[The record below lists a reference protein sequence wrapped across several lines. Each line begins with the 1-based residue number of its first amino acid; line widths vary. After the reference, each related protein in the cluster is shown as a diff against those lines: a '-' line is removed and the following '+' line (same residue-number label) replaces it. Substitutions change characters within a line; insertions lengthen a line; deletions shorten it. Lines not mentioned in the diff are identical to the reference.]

1 MNIKKRIF
9 SASIS
14 ALMVLSL
21 AGCGQPAASSSVPSA
36 GSSSG
41 AASSNQA
48 VSSSAPAEK
57 TEIHVAALK
66 GPTGL
71 SMVKLMDDSA
81 AGKTAGKDMFAL
93 FNSPDEVTAKLVKG
107 EADIAAVPTNLA
119 AVLSAKTGGK
129 IRLAAVT
136 TLGVLSVLENG
147 NTVKSV
153 ADLKGKT
160 VAASG
165 KGATPEYALNYIL
178 AKNGLTAGK
187 DVSVE
192 YRAEH
197 AALAAEMIAGKAKIA
212 VLPEPFVT
220 QVLMKNKSV
229 RVALNLTD
237 EWKKAAGDSS
247 VLTMGCLVVRSEFAD
262 KNKASLDSFLD
273 EYKASA
279 AFANRDTAKAAELSG
294 KYGVMNQQV
303 AQKAIPNC
311 SIVFIDGGEMKTKVS
326 GFLKILAAA
335 DPKSVGGKLPD
346 DAFYYQ
352 R

>member
-1 MNIKKRIF
+1 MYLKKRIF
-9 SASIS
+9 SAAVSI
-14 ALMVLSL
+14 LMVLSL
-21 AGCGQPAASSSVPSA
+21 TGCGQPTASSSSA
-36 GSSSG
+36 ASSG
-41 AASSNQA
+41 AASSAQTA
-48 VSSSAPAEK
+48 PSSAPAEK
-57 TEIHVAALK
+57 AEIRVAALK

-71 SMVKLMDDSA
+71 SMVKLMEDSA
-81 AGKTAGKDMFAL
+81 TGKTAEKETFSL

-107 EADIAAVPTNLA
+107 EADVAAVPTNLA
-119 AVLSAKTGGK
+119 AVLYAKTNGK
-129 IRLAAVT
+129 IRLASVT
-136 TLGVLSVLENG
+136 TLGVLFLLENG
-147 NTVKSV
+147 DSIKSI

-178 AKNGLTAGK
+178 SKNGLTAGK

-197 AALAAEMIAGKAKIA
+197 AALAAEMIAGKVKTA

-220 QVLMKNKSV
+220 QVLMKNKNV
-229 RVALNLTD
+229 RIALNLTN

-247 VLTMGCLVVRSEFAD
+247 VLTMGCLVVRSEFAE
-262 KNKASLDSFLD
+262 KNKTALDSFLN
-273 EYKASA
+273 EYKSSA
-279 AFANRDTAKAAELSG
+279 EFANGNVAKAAELSG
-294 KYGVMNQQV
+294 KYSVMDQKV
-303 AQKAIPNC
+303 ALKAIPNC
-311 SIVFIDGGEMKTKVS
+311 SIVYLDGEEMKAKTS

-352 R
+352 K